1 MPRVFA
7 WAVGLS
13 MPVWLLIGGCG
24 NAGFSGE
31 IRVPLEQ
38 RHALT
43 PTSPLSDQVRL
54 PGDRVFNIHLKT
66 SDRDA
71 GPVGAASSDS
81 DATPDGNACCTAQ
94 AANGGTSSAQ
104 FTLGDCIDNETD
116 RRQSV
121 AIQVEC
127 ELEHEI
133 RAPHLPAPKTL
144 ASANLTLMVLDRRK
158 RPLVSMP
165 VTQVTSDQAI
175 GTVVTTQRFQLSA
188 VFEPHQSYNIF
199 LQGKV
204 DSATAAGQEAAA
216 RLQVRQLKM
225 GLTFSPAPPES
236 APASAPAKTKP
247 ASNPG
252 SAGPGRAT
260 ASPWRAGT

>member
-1 MPRVFA
+1 MQKVLT

-24 NAGFSGE
+24 GAGFGGE

-43 PTSPLSDQVRL
+43 ATSPPNYQIRL
-54 PGDRVFNIHLKT
+54 PGDRVFNIHLK
-66 SDRDA
+66 
-71 GPVGAASSDS
+71 ASTQDPGYEGRARGDS
-81 DATPDGNACCTAQ
+81 DATPDGNAFCTAQ

-104 FTLGDCIDNETD
+104 FTLGDCIDNGTD
-116 RRQSV
+116 RRQAV

-127 ELEHEI
+127 ELEQEI
-133 RAPHLPAPKTL
+133 RAPHLPAAKTL
-144 ASANLTLMVLDRRK
+144 ASANLSLMVLDARQ
-158 RPLVSMP
+158 RPQVNMP

-175 GTVVTTQRFQLSA
+175 GTVATTQQFHLSA
-188 VFEPHQSYNIF
+188 VFEPQQSYNII

-204 DSATAAGQEAAA
+204 DSATAVGQEATA

-225 GLTFSPAPPES
+225 RLTFSPAPPES
-236 APASAPAKTKP
+236 APASAPAQTGP
-247 ASNPG
+247 ARN
-252 SAGPGRAT
+252 
-260 ASPWRAGT
+260 